1 MFAGTSSGVVR
12 AVKFPLGETGE
23 WQEYQA
29 HNGPIS
35 KVWVLSKR
43 ELFHMHVQYFTYTY
57 ICTLLHNVYLHTYIS
72 INTRMSTHNI
82 HTYVHC
88 AHLMCIIIC
97 E

>member
-1 MFAGTSSGVVR
+1 MRMYVSLSLFPQVVREIPAGPVALTQICLSRSGRMMFAGTSSGVVR

-43 ELFHMHVQYFTYTY
+43 EC
-57 ICTLLHNVYLHTYIS
+57 ILHI
-72 INTRMSTHNI
+72 R
-82 HTYVHC
+82 TYVC
-88 AHLMCIIIC
+88 SYI
-97 E
+97 